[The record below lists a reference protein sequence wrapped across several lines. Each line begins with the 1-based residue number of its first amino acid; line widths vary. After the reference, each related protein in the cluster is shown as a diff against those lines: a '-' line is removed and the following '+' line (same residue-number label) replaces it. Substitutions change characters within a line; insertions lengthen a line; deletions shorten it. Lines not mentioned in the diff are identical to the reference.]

1 MDILEPFYKDS
12 TKILEPDNDELD
24 KGYLF
29 LGNIKS
35 AQPYNLGPKKINA
48 VLTVT
53 KESKIVYENANIN
66 HLKLDV
72 EDVENQDLCKMLILI
87 N

>member
-12 TKILEPDNDELD
+12 TRIIEPEGEDLD

-29 LGNIKS
+29 LGNIRS
-35 AQPYNLGPKKINA
+35 AQPYNLAPKKINA
-48 VLTVT
+48 VLTLA
-53 KESKIVYENANIN
+53 KESKVVYDNPNIK

-72 EDVENQDLCKMLILI
+72 EDIENQDLSKY
-87 N
+87 